1 VSVKKYSVEVQSDF
15 LEKITRAKPV
25 QALAELIWNG
35 LDADAGR
42 VSVSFEHNALGAL
55 ATITVRDNG
64 LGLPRAQAPECFSKL
79 GGSWKKTRSST
90 PSGRNLH
97 GQEGRGRFKAFA
109 IGAKAK
115 WSVTYERDGKLWAYS
130 ISMSAL
136 DIRNVE
142 ISDEVLAAPGVERG
156 IALEITNPL
165 KDFRAL
171 DGDASLHELT
181 EIFALYLSDYE
192 DVRVTVGGRRIDPGK
207 AIQSRKAFNLADI
220 GADNKTYPV
229 RLEVVE
235 WKGLSQR
242 TLFLCNEKRFPLVQV
257 DKRFH
262 VGGYQFSAYLQTTY
276 MSLAQKD
283 GTVDL
288 AEMQQPIVLAL
299 DEAQKVI
306 KEYFR
311 ARAAQE
317 ASSFVQ
323 EWKSARIYPYAGEP
337 VTQVEQVERQVFDI
351 VALNVARHLPDF
363 VEASSKNKHFQLRM
377 LRQAIEKS
385 PDDLQLIL
393 TEVLNLPKRK
403 RDELASLLQDVSLAS
418 IIGSAKVV
426 ADRLKFLV
434 GLEAILFDDG
444 PKQRLKER
452 TQLHRIIAENCWLFG
467 EEFSLSVD
475 DRSLTE
481 VLRAHRKVLGDEI
494 VIDAPV
500 KHISQSKGIVD
511 LMLSKATRHHKANE
525 VAHLVVELKRPKVNV
540 DADEVTQIEKY
551 AFSVAA
557 DERFKGVGVKW
568 VYWVIS
574 DDYGPYAARRIQDES
589 GLIYSQ
595 DNVTIYVKTWG
606 QVLDENRAR
615 MQFFQERLEF
625 QVDKGDALKHL
636 QERHAKYL
644 EGVFDEES
652 TPTDAASQPEDVVLE
667 VDEQKSGET
676 SI

>member
-1 VSVKKYSVEVQSDF
+1 
-15 LEKITRAKPV
+15 
-25 QALAELIWNG
+25 
-35 LDADAGR
+35 
-42 VSVSFEHNALGAL
+42 
-55 ATITVRDNG
+55 
-64 LGLPRAQAPECFSKL
+64 
-79 GGSWKKTRSST
+79 
-90 PSGRNLH
+90 
-97 GQEGRGRFKAFA
+97 
-109 IGAKAK
+109 
-115 WSVTYERDGKLWAYS
+115 
-130 ISMSAL
+130 
-136 DIRNVE
+136 
-142 ISDEVLAAPGVERG
+142 
-156 IALEITNPL
+156 
-165 KDFRAL
+165 
-171 DGDASLHELT
+171 
-181 EIFALYLSDYE
+181 
-192 DVRVTVGGRRIDPGK
+192 
-207 AIQSRKAFNLADI
+207 
-220 GADNKTYPV
+220 
-229 RLEVVE
+229 
-235 WKGLSQR
+235 
-242 TLFLCNEKRFPLVQV
+242 
-257 DKRFH
+257 
-262 VGGYQFSAYLQTTY
+262 
-276 MSLAQKD
+276 
-283 GTVDL
+283 
-288 AEMQQPIVLAL
+288 
-299 DEAQKVI
+299 
-306 KEYFR
+306 
-311 ARAAQE
+311 
-317 ASSFVQ
+317 
-323 EWKSARIYPYAGEP
+323 
-337 VTQVEQVERQVFDI
+337 
-351 VALNVARHLPDF
+351 
-363 VEASSKNKHFQLRM
+363 
-377 LRQAIEKS
+377 
-385 PDDLQLIL
+385 
-393 TEVLNLPKRK
+393 
-403 RDELASLLQDVSLAS
+403 
-418 IIGSAKVV
+418 
-426 ADRLKFLV
+426 
-434 GLEAILFDDG
+434 
-444 PKQRLKER
+444 
-452 TQLHRIIAENCWLFG
+452 LHRIIAENCWLFG